1 MIDPLLRPVSLAAL
15 RPTQMTVGRREVEAK
30 RKHWREQVAGV
41 EGKGA
46 ESKGAEFLGAHMIPA
61 VLGPKGHLYVVDHHH
76 LALALLEE
84 GVVHVL
90 VSTLADLSHLE
101 KDAFWFVMAHKTWMH
116 AYDEKG
122 RPRTWKDLPGRL
134 EQLVD
139 DPYRSLAGELRRV
152 GGYAKDMSLYSEFL
166 WADYLRRHIPRSVVR
181 RNFDDA
187 LEQALD
193 LARKDQAQYLPGW
206 CSR

>member
-41 EGKGA
+41 EG
-46 ESKGAEFLGAHMIPA
+46 KGAEFLGAHMIPA

-134 EQLVD
+134 KQLVD